1 MQMVINC
8 CYGGFSLSEKAV
20 EMLGAES
27 PYEYNE
33 ESRRYNPKLVE
44 VVETLGGDADGACA
58 SLEVVDIPDDATDL
72 LISDYDGYETV
83 YYVLNGKIHRA

>member
-8 CYGGFSLSEKAV
+8 CFGGFSLSEKAV

-33 ESRRYNPKLVE
+33 ESRRSDPKLIE
-44 VVETLGGDADGACA
+44 VVETLGGDADGDCA
-58 SLEVVDIPDDATDL
+58 NLYVVDIPDDATDF
-72 LISDYDGYETV
+72 LINDYDGYETV
-83 YYVLNGKIHRA
+83 YYVLDGKIHRA